1 MFIYPLELEF
11 CGKSGVGKVVL
22 AAEMS
27 SRATYLVYFIVWKVN
42 LNPKPRVSIKDN
54 NK

>member
-11 CGKSGVGKVVL
+11 CGKSGVGKGVL
-22 AAEMS
+22 AAKMS

-42 LNPKPRVSIKDN
+42 LNKLSRN
-54 NK
+54 LE

>member
-1 MFIYPLELEF
+1 ME
-11 CGKSGVGKVVL
+11 KSGVGKGGL

-27 SRATYLVYFIVWKVN
+27 SCATYLAYFIVWKVN
-42 LNPKPRVSIKDN
+42 LNKPKPRESIKDN